1 MKCRTTQRPAP
12 DADTSAMDLS
22 QAQTLSSDPVTGDAQ
37 LKISEELL
45 DFLYHCPTPY
55 HTVDTVKRILLDQG
69 YEELHESAA
78 WDLRK
83 GGRYFAIRGGSS
95 VIAFRIPK
103 EAGCG
108 KETPVGFMIAASH
121 SDSPSL
127 KVKVNPEMNGNGYI
141 RLNVEKYG
149 GLLMQS
155 WFDRPLSVAGRV
167 VVRDENRIQS
177 RLICIDRDLVMI
189 PRLAIHMDR
198 TQNDGQKIN
207 PQNDLLPI
215 WGQEASAGSFLTMI
229 AGEAGC
235 APEDV
240 LSHDLYLYARG
251 RGTVWGAN
259 REFLS
264 AGRLDDLQ
272 CGYANLMGFLEA
284 DEYAAPERGAGIDS
298 TSPGSFPILAIFDN
312 EEVGSRTRQGADST
326 FLTDVL
332 HRIGSA
338 FSWNDD
344 QFLAAAANSFMLS
357 TDNAHAV
364 HPSFASK
371 ADPTNRPQMNKGI
384 VIKYSA
390 VQKYIT
396 DAISAAVFKEI
407 CMRAGVPFQE
417 FTNRSDM
424 IGGSTLGNLAMAHFS
439 IPSVDIGL
447 PQLSMHSSYETAG
460 VSDTAYMIRAL
471 KTFFSSFIRHEG
483 HAQYTLLTR

>member
-22 QAQTLSSDPVTGDAQ
+22 QAQTLSSDSVTRDAQ

-272 CGYANLMGFLEA
+272 
-284 DEYAAPERGAGIDS
+284 
-298 TSPGSFPILAIFDN
+298 
-312 EEVGSRTRQGADST
+312 
-326 FLTDVL
+326 
-332 HRIGSA
+332 
-338 FSWNDD
+338 
-344 QFLAAAANSFMLS
+344 
-357 TDNAHAV
+357 
-364 HPSFASK
+364 
-371 ADPTNRPQMNKGI
+371 
-384 VIKYSA
+384 
-390 VQKYIT
+390 
-396 DAISAAVFKEI
+396 
-407 CMRAGVPFQE
+407 
-417 FTNRSDM
+417 
-424 IGGSTLGNLAMAHFS
+424 
-439 IPSVDIGL
+439 
-447 PQLSMHSSYETAG
+447 
-460 VSDTAYMIRAL
+460 
-471 KTFFSSFIRHEG
+471 
-483 HAQYTLLTR
+483 

>member
-1 MKCRTTQRPAP
+1 MTT
-12 DADTSAMDLS
+12 SSS
-22 QAQTLSSDPVTGDAQ
+22 QIQTANA
-37 LKISEELL
+37 LL
-45 DFLYHCPTPY
+45 DFLHQCPTPY
-55 HTVDTVKRILLDQG
+55 HTVATVKRILLEQG
-69 YEELHESAA
+69 YEELHESRV
-78 WDLRK
+78 WDLK
-83 GGRYFAIRGGSS
+83 QGGHYFAIRGGSS
-95 VIAFRIPK
+95 IIAFRIPQMRSDDMS
-103 EAGCG
+103 
-108 KETPVGFMIAASH
+108 VGFMIAASH
-121 SDSPSL
+121 SDSPAL
-127 KVKVNPEMNGNGYI
+127 KVKVNPEMKGNGYI

-167 VVRDENRIQS
+167 VVRDGVRIQS
-177 RLICIDRDLVMI
+177 RLISFDRDLVMI

-229 AGEAGC
+229 ADEAGC

-240 LSHDLYLYARG
+240 LSHDLFLYARG
-251 RGTVWGAN
+251 RGTIWGAN

-264 AGRLDDLQ
+264 ASHPDALQ
-272 CGYANLMGFLEA
+272 CSLANLRGFLDADDCRDDAAAEA
-284 DEYAAPERGAGIDS
+284 ACETAARSAGVF
-298 TSPGSFPILAIFDN
+298 SPYPRSIPVLAVFDN

-326 FLTDVL
+326 FLIDVL
-332 HRIGSA
+332 HRIGTA
-338 FSWNDD
+338 LSWNDD
-344 QFLAAAANSFMLS
+344 KFLASAANSFMLS

-407 CMRAGVPFQE
+407 CTRSGVPYQE

-424 IGGSTLGNLAMAHFS
+424 IGGSTLGNLSMAHFS

-460 VSDTAYMIRAL
+460 VSDTAYMIKAL
-471 KTFFSSFIRHEG
+471 RTFFSSFIRHEG
-483 HAQYTLLTR
+483 DAQYQLLTR